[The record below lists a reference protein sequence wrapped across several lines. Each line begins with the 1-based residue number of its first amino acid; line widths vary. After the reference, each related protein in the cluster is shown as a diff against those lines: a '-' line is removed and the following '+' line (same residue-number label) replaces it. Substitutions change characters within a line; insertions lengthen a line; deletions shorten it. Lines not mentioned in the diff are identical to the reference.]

1 MDFSRKSFRPGL
13 RPQLRARRAVTPNR
27 LFNAL
32 FVFGLALCL
41 TTNLFAASL
50 ASGADLE
57 ARRKQLNDLLTE
69 QWEYVLRTSPEFA
82 SILGDKRYNDQ
93 ISDFSQQAIDEDLS
107 KTKEFLTRFEAV
119 DTTGFPEQE
128 ALNKTLMVRQ
138 LRETLDNARFKGW
151 EMPVNQISG
160 IHLQAPQLAVYFSF
174 STVKDYEDYITRL
187 NKFPTLIDQH
197 IVQMRKGMADNLMPP
212 RFLLEKVVTQAEG
225 IGNQAPDKSPF
236 AQPLARLPKEISEAD
251 KKRLSE
257 SLLAAIRDAVNPAY
271 LKFAKFVKDE
281 YAPKGRTEPGIWSL
295 PDGAARYAAAVKSS
309 TTTELTP
316 EEIHQIGL
324 REVARIEK
332 EMMKIAANLGFK
344 DLKTL
349 NAAIEKDPRLH
360 PQSREQILDI
370 YRGHVDAMRREMP
383 KLFGRLPKAQVE
395 VRQTESFREADAS
408 GAEYNQGTPDGSRP
422 GYIMVNTSDPTS
434 RKTITMESTAYHEGI
449 PGHHLQIS
457 IQQELPTLPPFRQQ
471 GGNTAYVEGWALYS
485 ERLGKEIGFYKDPY
499 NDYGR
504 LQDEMLRAIRLVV
517 DTGFHYKRW
526 TRDQV
531 VQYFHDHSATDEV
544 EVQSE
549 TNRYISWPAQ
559 ALGYKIGQLKILE
572 LREHAKKELGPS
584 FDIREFHDEILG
596 AGALPM
602 NVLEERINNW
612 IAARK
617 SARTSGKQ
625 KRK

>member
-1 MDFSRKSFRPGL
+1 MSMVFSRKSLRPGL
-13 RPQLRARRAVTPNR
+13 QRPRRTTRAGIAQRK
-27 LFNAL
+27 LFRAL
-32 FVFGLALCL
+32 FTLGLALCL
-41 TTNLFAASL
+41 ATNLF

-57 ARRKQLNDLLTE
+57 ARRKQLNELLAE

-93 ISDFSQQAIDEDLS
+93 VSDFSQKAIDEDLS
-107 KTKEFLTRFEAV
+107 KTKEFLARFEAI
-119 DTTGFPEQE
+119 DTAGFPEQE

-138 LRETLDNARFKGW
+138 LKETLDNAHFKGW

-160 IHLQAPQLAVYFSF
+160 IHLQAPQLAIYFSF

-187 NKFPTLIDQH
+187 KKFPTLIDQH
-197 IVQMRKGMADNLMPP
+197 IVQMRKGVADNLMPP
-212 RFLLEKVVTQAEG
+212 RFLLEKVVTQAED
-225 IGNQAPDKSPF
+225 IGGKPPEQSVF
-236 AQPLARLPKEISEAD
+236 AQPLSRFPKEISEAE

-257 SLLAAIRDAVNPAY
+257 GLLAAIRDAVNPAY

-281 YAPKGRTEPGIWSL
+281 YAPKGRMEPGIWSL

-309 TTTELTP
+309 TTTDLTP

-332 EMMKIAANLGFK
+332 EMMEIATRLGFK

-360 PQSREQILDI
+360 PQTREQILDI
-370 YRGHVDAMRREMP
+370 YRGHVADMRREMP
-383 KLFGRLPKAQVE
+383 RLFGRLPKAQVE
-395 VRQTESFREADAS
+395 VRPTEAFREADAS
-408 GAEYNQGTPDGSRP
+408 GAEYNQGTADGSRP
-422 GYIMVNTSDPTS
+422 GYIMVNTSNPTS

-499 NDYGR
+499 SDYGR

-531 VQYFHDHSATDEV
+531 VQFFHDHSATDEV

-572 LREHAKKELGPS
+572 LREHAKKELGPK

-596 AGALPM
+596 AGALPLD
-602 NVLEERINNW
+602 VLEARINNW

-617 SARTSGKQ
+617 SGKTD
-625 KRK
+625 

>member
-1 MDFSRKSFRPGL
+1 MGFLRNSFGGPAHRFGL
-13 RPQLRARRAVTPNR
+13 RDRRRMKSR
-27 LFNAL
+27 LFNTL
-32 FVFGLALCL
+32 FAVAMALCL
-41 TTNLFAASL
+41 ATNLFAA
-50 ASGADLE
+50 AAGGALDLE
-57 ARRKQLNDLLTE
+57 ARRKQLNDLLAE
-69 QWEYVLRTSPEFA
+69 QWEYVLRTNPEFA

-93 ISDFSQQAIDEDLS
+93 VSDFSQKAIDEDLA

-119 DTTGFPEQE
+119 DTSGFPEQE

-138 LRETLDNARFKGW
+138 LKETLENAHFKGW

-160 IHLQAPQLAVYFSF
+160 IHLQAPQLALYLPFTS
-174 STVKDYEDYITRL
+174 VKDYEDYITRL
-187 NKFPTLIDQH
+187 KKFPTLIDQH
-197 IVQMRKGMADNLMPP
+197 IIQMRKGMSDGLMPP
-212 RFLLEKVVTQAEG
+212 KFLLEKVVTQAEG
-225 IGNQAPDKSPF
+225 IGSQQPDKSPF
-236 AQPLARLPKEISEAD
+236 AQPLAKFPKEISEAER
-251 KKRLSE
+251 KRLSE
-257 SLLAAIRDAVNPAY
+257 SLLAVIRDSVNASY

-281 YAPKGRTEPGIWSL
+281 YAPKGRMEPGIWSL

-309 TTTELTP
+309 TTTNLSP

-332 EMMKIAANLGFK
+332 EMMEIAVRLGFK
-344 DLKTL
+344 DLKSL
-349 NAAIEKDPRLH
+349 NAAIEKDPKLH
-360 PQSREQILDI
+360 AQSREQILDI
-370 YRGHVDAMRREMP
+370 YRLHLEDMRREMP
-383 KLFGRLPKAQVE
+383 KLFGRLPKASVE
-395 VRQTESFREADAS
+395 VRQTEAFREADAS
-408 GAEYNQGTPDGSRP
+408 GAEYNQGSPDGTRP
-422 GYIMVNTSDPTS
+422 GYIMVNTSNPTS

-499 NDYGR
+499 KDYGR

-572 LREHAKKELGPS
+572 LRERSKRELGDR
-584 FDIREFHDEILG
+584 FDIRQFHDEILG
-596 AGALPM
+596 AGSLPLD
-602 NVLEERINNW
+602 VLEARINNW
-612 IAARK
+612 IAAK
-617 SARTSGKQ
+617 KQ
-625 KRK
+625 GRSE

>member
-1 MDFSRKSFRPGL
+1 MMMDFSRKSFRPVL
-13 RPQLRARRAVTPNR
+13 RHQSGARSAVIVSQNR
-27 LFNAL
+27 LFKAL

-50 ASGADLE
+50 GAGTESLE

-93 ISDFSQQAIDEDLS
+93 VSDFSQKAIDEDLA
-107 KTKEFLTRFEAV
+107 KTKDFLTRFEAV

-138 LRETLDNARFKGW
+138 LKESLDNARFKSW

-160 IHLQAPQLAVYFSF
+160 IHLQAPQLANYLPLTS
-174 STVKDYEDYITRL
+174 VKDYEDYITRL
-187 NKFPTLIDQH
+187 KKFPTLIDQH

-236 AQPLARLPKEISEAD
+236 AQALSRFPKEISEAD
-251 KKRLSE
+251 QKRLSE
-257 SLLAAIRDAVNPAY
+257 SLLAAIRDSVNPAY

-309 TTTELTP
+309 TTTDLTP

-332 EMMKIAANLGFK
+332 EMMEIATRLGFK

-349 NAAIEKDPRLH
+349 NAAIEKDPKLH
-360 PQSREQILDI
+360 PQSREQILEI
-370 YRGHVDAMRREMP
+370 YRGHVEAMRREMP

-395 VRQTESFREADAS
+395 VRQTEAFREADAS

-485 ERLGKEIGFYKDPY
+485 ERLGKEVGFYKDPY
-499 NDYGR
+499 SDYGR

-572 LREHAKKELGPS
+572 LRERAKKELGKK

-602 NVLEERINNW
+602 NVLEARINNW
-612 IAARK
+612 IAAKK
-617 SARTSGKQ
+617 SAKAE
-625 KRK
+625 

>member
-1 MDFSRKSFRPGL
+1 MGFRLNSFRGVGPSLGRMRNGL
-13 RPQLRARRAVTPNR
+13 SNSLLV
-27 LFNAL
+27 
-32 FVFGLALCL
+32 VVMALCL
-41 TTNLFAASL
+41 AANLFAATVPST
-50 ASGADLE
+50 DLE
-57 ARRKQLNDLLTE
+57 TRRKQLNDLLAE
-69 QWEYVLRTSPEFA
+69 QWEYTLRTNPEFA

-93 ISDFSQQAIDEDLS
+93 VSDFSQKAIDEDLA
-107 KTKEFLTRFEAV
+107 KTREFLTSFEAV

-128 ALNKTLMVRQ
+128 TLNKQLMVRQ
-138 LRETLDNARFKGW
+138 LKESLDNARFKGW

-160 IHLQAPQLAVYFSF
+160 IHLQAPQLAAFLPFTS
-174 STVKDYEDYITRL
+174 VKDYEDYMTRL
-187 NKFPTLIDQH
+187 KKFPALLDQT
-197 IVQMRKGMADNLMPP
+197 IIQMRKGMAEGLMPP
-212 RFLLEKVVTQAEG
+212 KFLLEKVVTQAEG
-225 IGNQAPDKSPF
+225 IGSQPPDKSPF
-236 AQPLARLPKEISEAD
+236 AQALSKFPKELSETER
-251 KKRLSE
+251 KRLSD
-257 SLLAAIRDAVNPAY
+257 SLLGVIRDQVNPAY
-271 LKFAKFVKDE
+271 LKFAKFVKEE

-309 TTTELTP
+309 TTTNLTP

-332 EMMKIAANLGFK
+332 EMMEIAARLGFK
-344 DLKTL
+344 DLKSL
-349 NAAIEKDPRLH
+349 NAAIEKDPKLH
-360 PQSREQILDI
+360 PASREQILEI
-370 YRGHVDAMRREMP
+370 YRGHVEDMRREMP

-395 VRQTESFREADAS
+395 VRQTEAFREADAS
-408 GAEYNQGTPDGSRP
+408 GAEYNQGSPDGSRP
-422 GYIMVNTSDPTS
+422 GYIMVNTSNPTS

-457 IQQELPTLPPFRQQ
+457 IQQELSTLPPFRQQ

-485 ERLGKEIGFYKDPY
+485 ERLGKEVGFYKDPY
-499 NDYGR
+499 SDYGR

-572 LREHAKKELGPS
+572 LRERSKRELGAQ
-584 FDIREFHDEILG
+584 FDIRQFHDEILG
-596 AGALPM
+596 AGALPLD
-602 NVLEERINNW
+602 VLEARVNNW
-612 IAARK
+612 VASK
-617 SARTSGKQ
+617 KQ
-625 KRK
+625 SKTE